1 MPVKSVPVIHS
12 DGQFATLA
20 EIEAGAIE
28 IALRHTSSRTE
39 AAKVLGLG
47 RSTLYRKLLEFG
59 LEDVPSLPSVEG
71 PREPRKKPHASAP
84 NPVPDREPCPAS
96 MQGQIIPYT
105 GPLRKAVGCDPRF
118 ERNLRL
124 TA

>member
-1 MPVKSVPVIHS
+1 MPIKSVPVIHS
-12 DGQFATLA
+12 DGVFASLA

-28 IALRHTSSRTE
+28 IALRHTSSRSE
-39 AAKVLGLG
+39 AAEVLGLG
-47 RSTLYRKLLEFG
+47 RSTLYRKLVEFG
-59 LEDVPSLPSVEG
+59 LENVPSMPG
-71 PREPRKKPHASAP
+71 KGGREPSKKLHMVRSTQAP
-84 NPVPDREPCPAS
+84 GVPQVPS
-96 MQGQIIPYT
+96 KIIPYT